1 MEAIYD
7 GHDVFMWLPTGYGK
21 SLCFQALPFLMD
33 FKRGLVDTAKSS
45 TVLVISPL
53 VALMVDQVKSL
64 RSRDV
69 KCCIMTS
76 SSSCGV
82 DKDLLGTD
90 TSFLTEA
97 AHTNVH

>member
-21 SLCFQALPFLMD
+21 SLCFQALQFPMD
-33 FKRGLVDTAKSS
+33 FKWGLIHTAKSS

-53 VALMVDQVKSL
+53 VALMIDQR

-69 KCCIMTS
+69 KCSIMTS

-90 TSFLTEA
+90 SSF
-97 AHTNVH
+97 